1 MAESPYNINSG
12 AFLGSIGQF
21 GKKAGRGIERLGKTL
36 AKPISQKEAEQKKA
50 ATAAAK
56 AADQAAKKAAEE
68 TAKADKEKAT
78 AAANKKARAAATRRT
93 TAAHKVK
100 LSRAAEFESQK
111 TGLLVERAKA
121 IAEAKTAGKPAA
133 PAAKPT
139 APKSAARKTS
149 SGVSTDKDG
158 VLKPAVSKNKSA
170 PKSQPV
176 KAGPKLDT
184 KAGDAYN
191 D

>member
-12 AFLGSIGQF
+12 AFHGSIRQF
-21 GKKAGRGIERLGKTL
+21 GDKAGRGIERLGKTL

-68 TAKADKEKAT
+68 AAKADKEKAT
-78 AAANKKARAAATRRT
+78 AAANKKTRAAATRRA

-100 LSRAAEFESQK
+100 LSRAAEFENQK
-111 TGLLVERAKA
+111 TQKQVERVTAIAAAKA
-121 IAEAKTAGKPAA
+121 AATPAA

-158 VLKPAVSKNKSA
+158 VLKPVNPAKKPAVSKGGAAVN
-170 PKSQPV
+170 
-176 KAGPKLDT
+176 T
-184 KAGDAYN
+184 KAGEAYN